1 VISAFQSVDHIFV
14 LTQGGPAGAST
25 VLLFYLWQTR
35 FEFLNVGAASAL
47 TIVLV
52 AVLLI
57 FTFTNFVLGEQKEDA
72 YAR

>member
-1 VISAFQSVDHIFV
+1 M
-14 LTQGGPAGAST
+14 
-25 VLLFYLWQTR
+25 R

-52 AVLLI
+52 VVLLI